1 MRREVE
7 SFWSF
12 YFSYKKEDDQDV
24 KEQQKKIKKEKS
36 GLKKYLR
43 KDKKKAHLI
52 WWGSNYV

>member
-52 WWGSNYV
+52 